1 MAALLRDALQP
12 VLCDPASVSGR
23 TAPVSARTPHRLRR
37 GFPRAG
43 GAAAPGSS
51 VNRSRPDTR

>member
-1 MAALLRDALQP
+1 MAARLRDALQP
-12 VLCDPASVSGR
+12 LLCDPVSVGGR
-23 TAPVSARTPHRLRR
+23 TAPVSAGTPHRLRR

-43 GAAAPGSS
+43 GAAGPGSS